1 MALADFGLQG
11 YTVKRQ
17 AATNRD
23 AQLAQN
29 AYSRFL
35 SADRGTRSL
44 ESLNRGMNKGLE
56 GFGSSYGRRGLR
68 TSGIFNQAQSD
79 YASEWLR
86 QQQAIQDQVAQEQRQ
101 SMLGDASVWANF
113 DAVTGDANEEK
124 YRQILQDAAALKSIL
139 GG

>member
-1 MALADFGLQG
+1 MTLADFGLQG

-17 AATNRD
+17 AAGQRD

-44 ESLNRGMNKGLE
+44 ESLNRGMNRGLE
-56 GFGSSYGRRGLR
+56 GLGSSYARRGLR

-86 QQQAIQDQVAQEQRQ
+86 QDQAIRDQVAQEQRQ
-101 SMLGDASVWANF
+101 ADLADASAWANYGAVSGDAA
-113 DAVTGDANEEK
+113 EQK
-124 YRQILQDAAALKSIL
+124 YQQIIQDAAALKNIL

>member
-17 AATNRD
+17 AASNRD

-35 SADRGTRSL
+35 SADRGTRSM

-56 GFGSSYGRRGLR
+56 GLGSSYARRGLR

-101 SMLGDASVWANF
+101 SMLGDASVWANY
-113 DAVTGDANEEK
+113 ASITGDAEAQKWND
-124 YRQILQDAAALKSIL
+124 ILQTAAQIQNVT